1 MKKIGQ
7 YLDYYSLIS
16 MPGTSSLI
24 KGKGW
29 NFCSSGISM
38 RSSRFTVLNEL
49 CIYIYWF
56 RPWIFSSCFSMVVQH
71 QQSTRR
77 TPNERCTTDC
87 DLREETYSIFLDFSI
102 SYHIGTYLHCTDWNK
117 NQEDR
122 NPRGKWAFIFLT
134 VRSNSSLMST
144 FIKS

>member
-7 YLDYYSLIS
+7 YLDHYSLIS

-49 CIYIYWF
+49 CIYIDFVLGFFLLVF
-56 RPWIFSSCFSMVVQH
+56 RWSFNINNQH
-71 QQSTRR
+71 AEHQMRGAR
-77 TPNERCTTDC
+77 PIVIWEKR
-87 DLREETYSIFLDFSI
+87 LIVFFLDFSI